1 MEIEKL
7 TADEARVLGTLLEKS
22 LATPDY
28 YPMTLSALRP
38 ACNQK
43 TCREPVSDL
52 DDAALSQTLAG
63 LKRKTLVVFI
73 PYGSSG
79 QNFKYRHFLDDAR
92 YDLLP
97 RDLAILSVLLLRG
110 AQTLNEIKL
119 RTASQHAFSDLP
131 AVEKVLIELSERSQ
145 PLVERLDKR
154 TGWKEPRWRH
164 RLYDYAPGEV
174 GWISGSGLTAG
185 HGEGQTQTA
194 GPGEADQ
201 ADEPAKASLKEE
213 IATLR
218 EEVATLRQEV
228 AELRKALGG

>member
-1 MEIEKL
+1 MKIDKL

-28 YPMTLSALRP
+28 YPMTLAGLRP

-52 DDAALSQTLAG
+52 DEAALSQILAG
-63 LKRKTLVVFI
+63 LKRKTLVVFV

-79 QNFKYRHFLDDAR
+79 QNFKYRHFLDDNR
-92 YDLLP
+92 FDLFP
-97 RDLAILSVLLLRG
+97 RHLAVLSVLLLRG

-119 RTASQHAFSDLP
+119 RTASQHAFADL
-131 AVEKVLIELSERSQ
+131 AMAEKALHELAERSQ
-145 PLVERLDKR
+145 SLVERLDKR

-164 RLYDYAPGEV
+164 RLYEYAQGEV
-174 GWISGSGLTAG
+174 GWISGSGLSGG
-185 HGEGQTQTA
+185 HPEGQISA
-194 GPGEADQ
+194 ASYGEISATITN
-201 ADEPAKASLKEE
+201 ENLPLSEE